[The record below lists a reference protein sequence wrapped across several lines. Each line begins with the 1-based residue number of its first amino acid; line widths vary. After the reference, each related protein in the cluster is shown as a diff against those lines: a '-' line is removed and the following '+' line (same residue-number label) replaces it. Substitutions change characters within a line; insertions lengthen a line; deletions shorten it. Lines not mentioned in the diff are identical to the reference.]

1 MYFEALI
8 QDISPIEAME
18 YTKYMKPT
26 PNKNHVPG
34 TAGPLSDAR
43 RGARPCRKSSLTKI
57 RHQKLISPPG
67 KIVPGSP
74 CIFSKNIV

>member
-1 MYFEALI
+1 MYFMYFEALI

-34 TAGPLSDAR
+34 AAG
-43 RGARPCRKSSLTKI
+43 GHARPSRNSSPTKPRRQTEMDFPALSVSGQI
-57 RHQKLISPPG
+57 PRS
-67 KIVPGSP
+67 
-74 CIFSKNIV
+74 

>member
-26 PNKNHVPG
+26 PNKNHVP
-34 TAGPLSDAR
+34 AAPSPLLPFFLFSCIL
-43 RGARPCRKSSLTKI
+43 GEQYPPRPAAAAQLQTEI
-57 RHQKLISPPG
+57 
-67 KIVPGSP
+67 
-74 CIFSKNIV
+74 